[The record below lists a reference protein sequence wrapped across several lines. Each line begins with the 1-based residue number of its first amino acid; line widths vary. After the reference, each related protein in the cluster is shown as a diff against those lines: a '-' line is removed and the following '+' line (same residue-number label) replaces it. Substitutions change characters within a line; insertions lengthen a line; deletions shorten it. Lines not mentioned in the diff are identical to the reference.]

1 MRCEL
6 VLYECVE
13 LIATLQILN
22 IGDIRWV
29 YEMQVSKDVYALV
42 LSFYVKT
49 LLCLQMCTL
58 LYVEIKSSLVATH
71 T

>member
-1 MRCEL
+1 MRL
-6 VLYECVE
+6 
-13 LIATLQILN
+13 T
-22 IGDIRWV
+22 